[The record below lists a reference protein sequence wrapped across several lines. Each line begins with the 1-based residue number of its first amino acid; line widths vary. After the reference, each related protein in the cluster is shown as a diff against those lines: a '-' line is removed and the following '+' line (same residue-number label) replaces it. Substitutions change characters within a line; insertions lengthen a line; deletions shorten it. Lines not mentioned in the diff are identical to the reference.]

1 MGGWQVTVCG
11 DLTVTDGVHVLLDP
25 GLPGPQG
32 RLVLAMLAVEHRR
45 LVLRDE
51 IADELW
57 PTGRPEAWDVAVRA
71 IVSKL
76 RRSLDVAGL
85 TGDAVTATRG
95 GYRLAPLGPV
105 LVDVAS
111 AASSIHRAEAC
122 ARQGDLQGATG
133 PALVASTVSAR
144 PFLTGFDGPW
154 VTTRRAEKLRDT
166 RIRALALLAESWIAL
181 DDPGQAVRDAEAA
194 LALDPYREGLY
205 RVLMRAHSSHGDRA
219 GAAKAYRRLRSG
231 CSPTSWVSR
240 RRPRPARLPTSSSAT
255 WRRATGRPP

>member
-11 DLTVTDGVHVLLDP
+11 DLTVTDGMHVLLDP

-154 VTTRRAEKLRDT
+154 VTTRRAELRDT

-219 GAAKAYRRLRSG
+219 GAAKAYRRCVRVLADELG
-231 CSPTSWVSR
+231 VAP
-240 RRPRPARLPTSSSAT
+240 SAAT
-255 WRRATGRPP
+255 RAAADVLIGDLA